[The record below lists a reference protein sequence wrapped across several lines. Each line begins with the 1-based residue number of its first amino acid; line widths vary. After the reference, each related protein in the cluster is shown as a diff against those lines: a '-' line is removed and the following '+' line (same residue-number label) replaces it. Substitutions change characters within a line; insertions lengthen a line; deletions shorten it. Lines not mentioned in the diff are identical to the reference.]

1 MPEVTALAKVAASQ
15 NKLEGAELEGVAG
28 MAVTRAILY
37 SGNPELIP
45 ILGQILTH
53 GPVNVRCSGL
63 RAMATLAHP
72 DHTLALAPIA
82 TAQLSHP
89 VPEVRAAA
97 FGLVAVLQS
106 IEMLPHVVR
115 GLEDT
120 DPAVRREAA
129 TALANYGDKGLFVAK
144 EYLHKEQTDIVEAA
158 IAAIGQVRTPAA
170 KAILLDY
177 LAPDFE
183 ELPRTLRLSE
193 EIPLL
198 ESSCQFL
205 LVAIADYQQ
214 RLLERVLYILS
225 CLGLAGT
232 VKTIGILLH
241 APDKRD
247 RANAVETLISLQRP
261 FVQPIMPL
269 LQKLA
274 ATAPQRDIEQPKGF
288 HSLLG
293 AIQSRDRWIQIGA
306 MLALAALPD
315 TLLQTADPLVKQVAQ
330 SLFRQEIPQKLWL
343 NRLLL
348 LKNVPLLANFSLE
361 ELFDLDKVLAREDF
375 LAQETILT
383 EGSFGNH
390 LYIIASGVVRI
401 VKLVNGHQ
409 RELAQLGVGQYFGE
423 MSLFDDFPR
432 SATAI
437 AAVNC
442 TLLKLEKNSLIKLIY
457 QRPQMGL
464 VLCKVLSQ
472 RIRNYQLPRILTVT
486 SEQ

>member
-1 MPEVTALAKVAASQ
+1 M
-15 NKLEGAELEGVAG
+15 
-28 MAVTRAILY
+28 
-37 SGNPELIP
+37 
-45 ILGQILTH
+45 
-53 GPVNVRCSGL
+53 
-63 RAMATLAHP
+63 
-72 DHTLALAPIA
+72 
-82 TAQLSHP
+82 
-89 VPEVRAAA
+89 
-97 FGLVAVLQS
+97 
-106 IEMLPHVVR
+106 
-115 GLEDT
+115 
-120 DPAVRREAA
+120 
-129 TALANYGDKGLFVAK
+129 
-144 EYLHKEQTDIVEAA
+144 
-158 IAAIGQVRTPAA
+158 
-170 KAILLDY
+170 
-177 LAPDFE
+177 
-183 ELPRTLRLSE
+183 
-193 EIPLL
+193 
-198 ESSCQFL
+198 
-205 LVAIADYQQ
+205 
-214 RLLERVLYILS
+214 
-225 CLGLAGT
+225 
-232 VKTIGILLH
+232 KTIGILLY
-241 APDKRD
+241 APDKRE

-288 HSLLG
+288 HSLLE
-293 AIQSRDRWIQIGA
+293 AIQCRDKWIQIGA
-306 MLALAALPD
+306 MLAFAALPD

-330 SLFRQEIPQKLWL
+330 SLFRQEIPQELWL

-390 LYIIASGVVRI
+390 LYIITSGVVQI

-432 SATAI
+432 SASAI

-472 RIRNYQLPRILTVT
+472 RIRNYNG
-486 SEQ
+486 S